1 MADLIVGFPP
11 EKEQRN
17 SAPST
22 SRKRRV
28 SFSKF
33 SMLLSTEKTEEE
45 TVPTSSSRWYTNEEI
60 KSFKIDRARM
70 IQTVMSS
77 SNLKTS
83 FVFGLEGYLCANCL
97 AYRGGPQQRR
107 KDIQEAVLDEQHRQ
121 QSDDVEDPRMLAK
134 VSKRASRLC
143 RKRAR
148 VIGLIHAASC

>member
-11 EKEQRN
+11 EKEQLR
-17 SAPST
+17 STSST

-33 SMLLSTEKTEEE
+33 SILISTKKTDE
-45 TVPTSSSRWYTNEEI
+45 TVPTSSRWYTDEEI

-70 IQTVMSS
+70 IQTVISS
-77 SNLKTS
+77 SNLKNS
-83 FVFGLEGYLCANCL
+83 LVFGLEGYLCANSK
-97 AYRGGPQQRR
+97 AFRGGPQQRR
-107 KDIQEAVLDEQHRQ
+107 KDIQEAVLNEQHRQ
-121 QSDDVEDPRMLAK
+121 QSDDVEDPRILAK

-143 RKRAR
+143 RKRAH

>member
-1 MADLIVGFPP
+1 MRMSDLIVGFPP
-11 EKEQRN
+11 KQEQLC
-17 SAPST
+17 STSST

-33 SMLLSTEKTEEE
+33 SILISTEKTDE
-45 TVPTSSSRWYTNEEI
+45 TVPTSSRWYTDEEI

-77 SNLKTS
+77 SNLRRS
-83 FVFGLEGYLCANCL
+83 LVFGLEGYLCANSV

-107 KDIQEAVLDEQHRQ
+107 KDIQEAVLNEQHRQ
-121 QSDDVEDPRMLAK
+121 QRDDAEDPRMLAK
-134 VSKRASRLC
+134 VSRRASSLC
-143 RKRAR
+143 RKRAQ

>member
-11 EKEQRN
+11 EKEQLR
-17 SAPST
+17 STSST

-33 SMLLSTEKTEEE
+33 SILISTEKTDENE
-45 TVPTSSSRWYTNEEI
+45 TVPTSYRWYTDEEI

-70 IQTVMSS
+70 IQTVISS
-77 SNLKTS
+77 SNLKNS
-83 FVFGLEGYLCANCL
+83 LVFGLEGYLCANSK
-97 AYRGGPQQRR
+97 AFRGGPQQRR
-107 KDIQEAVLDEQHRQ
+107 KDIQEAVLNKQHRQ
-121 QSDDVEDPRMLAK
+121 QSDDVEDPRILAK
-134 VSKRASRLC
+134 VSKRASSLC